1 MASGGFWAE
10 GFFHRRKVRKATQ
23 PPPGLPCVPYFFR
36 GGLAF
41 QKEFTPRSL
50 GQCQV
55 IQTIKCFGIDGR
67 WKPVHF
73 PYGSGGESPPQSLWW
88 VTKFSFVKINCESW
102 GSVSIERGVPFR
114 SLINKSY
121 LQGHYIPWF
130 QRATKISPGLS
141 LSTECAGFFLKNN
154 DSFKSFP
161 NNIKNTCTGEYDQT
175 YFHVLSSTRI
185 FRVSAKTSGMSV
197 KRSKSVQRHLVLLEK
212 SRERWCLPL
221 APFQMAIRHRTFWGD
236 GINFGRLIRWR
247 KNGGCIQYALV
258 DHPKRGGNPS
268 KVFHMCWCRLM
279 SFLNPPVFGESC
291 CGKLLSETSK
301 RDILVFLCL
310 KASC

>member
-1 MASGGFWAE
+1 METLS
-10 GFFHRRKVRKATQ
+10 
-23 PPPGLPCVPYFFR
+23 LPISSR
-36 GGLAF
+36 GW
-41 QKEFTPRSL
+41 
-50 GQCQV
+50 
-55 IQTIKCFGIDGR
+55 I
-67 WKPVHF
+67 
-73 PYGSGGESPPQSLWW
+73 SPCLWW
-88 VTKFSFVKINCESW
+88 VTSFSFVKINCESW

-121 LQGHYIPWF
+121 FQGHYIPWF

-161 NNIKNTCTGEYDQT
+161 NNIKKNTCTGEYDQT
-175 YFHVLSSTRI
+175 SSHVLSSTHI

-212 SRERWCLPL
+212 SRERWCL
-221 APFQMAIRHRTFWGD
+221 QMVIRQTTFWGD
-236 GINFGRLIRWR
+236 GIDFGRLIRWR

-268 KVFHMCWCRLM
+268 KVEHVLM
-279 SFLNPPVFGESC
+279 
-291 CGKLLSETSK
+291 
-301 RDILVFLCL
+301 
-310 KASC
+310 